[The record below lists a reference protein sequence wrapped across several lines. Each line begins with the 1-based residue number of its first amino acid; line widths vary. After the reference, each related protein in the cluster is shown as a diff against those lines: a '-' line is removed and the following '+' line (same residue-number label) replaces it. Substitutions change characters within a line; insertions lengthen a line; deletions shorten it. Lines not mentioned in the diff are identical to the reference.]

1 MTLNIYDIYIVNSIS
16 VSSAPLHLFQD
27 LWIKIFASVE
37 NMFLSFPDNAVLTL
51 CYTLEVISRGC
62 MYMFYVYTILCKGH
76 QHPQILVSTWETNT
90 QIQYTDRFK
99 AHCSVVWVIIKS
111 IPLLHREMSYVY
123 ILGVD
128 CVSKTFVTRT
138 KEILW
143 EVI

>member
-1 MTLNIYDIYIVNSIS
+1 MYI
-16 VSSAPLHLFQD
+16 
-27 LWIKIFASVE
+27 
-37 NMFLSFPDNAVLTL
+37 
-51 CYTLEVISRGC
+51 
-62 MYMFYVYTILCKGH
+62 FYVYTILCKGH

-138 KEILW
+138 NTNPVGSNLREGKDSSLIFVLL
-143 EVI
+143 